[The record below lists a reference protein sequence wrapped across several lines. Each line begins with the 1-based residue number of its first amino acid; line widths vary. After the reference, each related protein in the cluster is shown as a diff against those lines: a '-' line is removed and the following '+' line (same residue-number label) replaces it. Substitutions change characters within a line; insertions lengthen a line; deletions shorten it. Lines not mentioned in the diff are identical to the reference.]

1 MKTIMMVHGDKG
13 GVGKSTYASLAADF
27 VLHQFGKVAVVEGD
41 AVAGDVGA
49 RFVNCSG
56 ASVIYVDLARPDMS
70 EDAVVRLFT
79 LIEQNANLADHI
91 IINTPASASKTLDSQ
106 ADLIKPAVEDLG
118 YKLIVAW
125 MIDIG
130 DDSAILS
137 AKSELCKLADIKVAV
152 RNERIKESKFLPW
165 EKSAERKEWFKTG
178 GIETI
183 MPAISERV
191 IEKTRKAI
199 TYTDSMTDS
208 KLMVVER
215 SAIKRWVEKSWLEGV
230 LPIYAKAGVL

>member
-79 LIEQNANLADHI
+79 LIEQNANLADH
-91 IINTPASASKTLDSQ
+91 NP
-106 ADLIKPAVEDLG
+106 
-118 YKLIVAW
+118 
-125 MIDIG
+125 
-130 DDSAILS
+130 
-137 AKSELCKLADIKVAV
+137 
-152 RNERIKESKFLPW
+152 
-165 EKSAERKEWFKTG
+165 
-178 GIETI
+178 
-183 MPAISERV
+183 
-191 IEKTRKAI
+191 
-199 TYTDSMTDS
+199 
-208 KLMVVER
+208 
-215 SAIKRWVEKSWLEGV
+215 
-230 LPIYAKAGVL
+230 